1 MKKLVALCLG
11 LFFVLGVIHSSNT
24 DFTIVIDPGHGGRD
38 PGAVRGSIKE
48 KNINLGVAAELGR
61 LIQNNMPDVN
71 VVYTR
76 QTDVFVPLEKR
87 SEIANKAKANLFISV
102 HTNST
107 AATTTRASGADTYI
121 LGLARSAENLAVAKR
136 ENSVIKYEDDYTTKY
151 EGFDPD
157 SPESYIIFE
166 FMTNQYMQQ
175 SLDVASYIQKD
186 FKNVAK
192 RIDRGVRQAGFLV
205 LRESSMPS
213 ILIEL
218 GFINNPTEAKYL
230 ASSQGQKAMASA
242 IYSGFKKYKA
252 DYNKREGAAPI
263 KRDMPTPSPVAK
275 SSSSPNTVA
284 SSNSSQSAGKDENT
298 EYRVQFLYAVRK
310 LPENS
315 SHFRGVVPTAYTV
328 DNGYKYTIGATTSY
342 NEIEKVYEEV
352 RKKFKDAFI
361 VSVPVNSG
369 TKMGIVNKT
378 NSTSTAVPSNSTSS
392 SNVPANTVE
401 YRVQFLFSPTKL
413 SDNSPRFQGLK
424 DVLYY
429 QDGGYKYTV
438 GSTTNYNEILRLQ
451 SEVRKKFKD
460 AFIIRMKNGKRL

>member
-1 MKKLVALCLG
+1 MKKLVTLCIG
-11 LFFVLGVIHSSNT
+11 LFLVFGMIHSSNT

-38 PGAVRGSIKE
+38 PGAIRGAIKE
-48 KNINLGVAAELGR
+48 KNINLGVATELGR
-61 LIQNNMPDVN
+61 LIERNMSDVK

-76 QTDVFVPLEKR
+76 KTDVFVALEKR
-87 SEIANKAKANLFISV
+87 SEIANKAKANLFISI

-136 ENSVIKYEDDYTTKY
+136 ENAVIKYEDDYTTKY

-175 SLDVASYIQKD
+175 SLDIASYIQKD
-186 FKNVAK
+186 FKNVAR

-230 ASSQGQKAMASA
+230 SSEQGQKAMASA
-242 IYSGFKKYKA
+242 IYAGFRKYKE
-252 DYNKREGAAPI
+252 DYNKREGVAPV
-263 KRDMPTPSPVAK
+263 KNSNAVKPSPVAK
-275 SSSSPNTVA
+275 NNEQVTSIPLVSSPSSSVK
-284 SSNSSQSAGKDENT
+284 SSQNT
-298 EYRVQFLYAVRK
+298 TK
-310 LPENS
+310 
-315 SHFRGVVPTAYTV
+315 G
-328 DNGYKYTIGATTSY
+328 GA
-342 NEIEKVYEEV
+342 I
-352 RKKFKDAFI
+352 
-361 VSVPVNSG
+361 
-369 TKMGIVNKT
+369 
-378 NSTSTAVPSNSTSS
+378 
-392 SNVPANTVE
+392 E
-401 YRVQFLFSPTKL
+401 YRVQFLFSPRKL

-424 DVLYY
+424 EVSFY
-429 QDGGYKYTV
+429 QDGGFKYTV

-451 SEVRKKFKD
+451 TEVRKKFKD
-460 AFIIRMKNGKRL
+460 AFIIRMKDGKRL